1 MKAIAVNGSPRKN
14 FSTAQL
20 LNSALEG
27 AKAHGAE
34 TEIVHLY
41 DLNFKGCVS
50 CFNCMKADGSGMWH
64 CAQKDDL
71 QPVLDRIMQ
80 ADALFVGSPIY
91 CGNVTGEMRCF
102 LERLSFMNG
111 SYDGPLG
118 PKSENNI
125 AAAFFFTMNVR
136 AEQAENGGYPAM
148 FQQNFSLLGSL
159 NGPKEYY
166 LCTNTWQFDDY
177 SKYMNKIFH
186 IDDKRVWREEQFPKD
201 LQSAYEIGLNLLKR

>member
-1 MKAIAVNGSPRKN
+1 MKAIAINGSPRKN
-14 FSTAQL
+14 WSTAQL
-20 LNSALEG
+20 LSSALEG
-27 AKAHGAE
+27 AKAQGAQ
-34 TEIVHLY
+34 TELIHLY
-41 DLNFKGCVS
+41 DLNFKGCIS

-64 CAQKDDL
+64 CALKDDL

-80 ADALFVGSPIY
+80 ADALFVGSPVY
-91 CGNVTGEMRCF
+91 CGNVTGETRCF
-102 LERLSFMNG
+102 LERLAFMNG

-118 PKSENNI
+118 PKSGNQI

-136 AEQAENGGYPAM
+136 AEQAQSAGYPAM
-148 FQQNFSLLGSL
+148 FQQNFGLLSSL

-177 SKYMNKIFH
+177 SKYMNKIFN
-186 IDDKRVWREEQFPKD
+186 IDDKRAWRQEQFPKD